1 MGIHVL
7 DEANRCLRC
16 KNPVCSRGCPVNTA
30 IPQMIEELKKN
41 NVDKAGEMLFENNP
55 LSLICSFV
63 CDHESQCEGHCVL
76 GKKSNPV
83 HISSIETY
91 ISNAYFDKMKCTLPP
106 SNGKMV
112 AVIGAGPAGI
122 TISFILAK
130 LGYSV
135 TIFDAKDKIGGVLQY
150 GIPEF
155 RLPKTILDRY
165 RKKLLELGV
174 RIRPNTTI
182 GGALEIDELFR
193 DGYKS
198 VFAGTGVWRPKKLGV
213 KGETLGNVHF
223 AIDYLANP
231 KAFELG
237 ESVAIIG
244 NGNAAMDVART
255 ILRNGAQKVTLY
267 GRGSEI
273 AAKPHEVAYARVDGA
288 EFVTNKQIVEITEKG
303 PIFQDTF
310 NPGEKELA
318 LADSTII
325 AISQGPKNKLVLTT
339 KGLKSSDKGLLI
351 TDEKG
356 KTTTT
361 GVFAAG
367 DVVNGA
373 KSVVAA
379 VANAKI
385 VAQEMHE
392 FMSRV
397 KVE

>member
-7 DEANRCLRC
+7 DEACRCLRC
-16 KNPVCSRGCPVNTA
+16 SDPMCRKGCPVDTA
-30 IPQMIEELKKN
+30 IPEMIEELQKN
-41 NVDKAGEMLFENNP
+41 NIDKAGEMLFENNP

-63 CDHESQCEGHCVL
+63 CNHESQCEGHCAL
-76 GKKSNPV
+76 GTKTHPV

-91 ISNAYFDKMKCTLPP
+91 ISNAYFDKMKCECQPP
-106 SNGKMV
+106 NGKMV

-165 RKKLLELGV
+165 RTKLLELGV
-174 RIRPNTTI
+174 RIRPNATI
-182 GGALEIDELFR
+182 GGALEIEELFR

-237 ESVAIIG
+237 EKVAIIG

-255 ILRNGAQKVTLY
+255 MLRNGVQKVTLY

-273 AAKPHEVAYARVDGA
+273 AANPHEVAYARVDGA
-288 EFVTNKQIVEITEKG
+288 EFVTNRQIIEITERG
-303 PIFQDTF
+303 PLFQDTL
-310 NPGEKELA
+310 NPDERELA
-318 LADSTII
+318 EADSTII

-339 KGLKSSDKGLLI
+339 KGLKSSERGLLI

-356 KTTTT
+356 KTTSQ

-379 VANAKI
+379 VADAKI
-385 VAQEMHE
+385 VAEEMHR
-392 FMSRV
+392 FMS
-397 KVE
+397 ESD

>member
-16 KNPVCSRGCPVNTA
+16 ADPMCRKGCPVNTA
-30 IPQMIEELKKN
+30 IPEMIEELKKN
-41 NVDKAGEMLFENNP
+41 DVDKAGGMLFENNP
-55 LSLICSFV
+55 LSLICSFI
-63 CDHESQCEGHCVL
+63 CDHESQCEGHCRL
-76 GKKSNPV
+76 GTNTNPV
-83 HISSIETY
+83 HISSIENY
-91 ISNAYFDKMKCTLPP
+91 ISNAYFDKMKCQRATP
-106 SNGKMV
+106 NGKMV

-150 GIPEF
+150 GIPDF
-155 RLPKTILDRY
+155 RLPKTILVRY

-174 RIRPNTTI
+174 RIRPNATI

-231 KAFELG
+231 QAFELG
-237 ESVAIIG
+237 EHAAIIG

-255 ILRNGAQKVTLY
+255 MLRNGVQKVTLY
-267 GRGSEI
+267 GRGAEV
-273 AAKPHEVAYARVDGA
+273 AANPHEVAYAKLDGA
-288 EFVTNKQIVEITEKG
+288 EFVTHRQIVEITEEG
-303 PIFQDTF
+303 PIFQDTL
-310 NPGEKELA
+310 NPDKIELA
-318 LADSTII
+318 PADATII
-325 AISQGPKNKLVLTT
+325 AISQGPKNKLTSTT

-351 TDEKG
+351 TDERG
-356 KTTTT
+356 KTTTE

-379 VANAKI
+379 VANAKV
-385 VAQEMHE
+385 VAQEMHLY
-392 FMSRV
+392 MSGL
-397 KVE
+397 KD

>member
-1 MGIHVL
+1 MRKISIVFF
-7 DEANRCLRC
+7 
-16 KNPVCSRGCPVNTA
+16 ST
-30 IPQMIEELKKN
+30 I
-41 NVDKAGEMLFENNP
+41 
-55 LSLICSFV
+55 
-63 CDHESQCEGHCVL
+63 
-76 GKKSNPV
+76 KS
-83 HISSIETY
+83 
-91 ISNAYFDKMKCTLPP
+91 
-106 SNGKMV
+106 G
-112 AVIGAGPAGI
+112 
-122 TISFILAK
+122 SFILAK

-155 RLPKTILDRY
+155 RLPKTILERY

-174 RIRPNTTI
+174 GIRPNATI

-231 KAFELG
+231 QAFELG
-237 ESVAIIG
+237 DNVAIIG

-255 ILRNGAQKVTLY
+255 MLRNGVQKVTLY

-273 AAKPHEVAYARVDGA
+273 AANSHEVAYARIDGA
-288 EFVTNKQIVEITEKG
+288 EFVTNKQIVEITNEG
-303 PIFQDTF
+303 PIFQDTL
-310 NPGEKELA
+310 NSDDIELA
-318 LADSTII
+318 KSDSTIV
-325 AISQGPKNKLVLTT
+325 AISQGPKNKLVLST
-339 KGLKSSDKGLLI
+339 KGLQSSDRGLLI
-351 TDEKG
+351 TDG
-356 KTTTT
+356 HGRTTTP

-385 VAQEMHE
+385 VAEEMHR
-392 FMSRV
+392 FMRL
-397 KVE
+397 